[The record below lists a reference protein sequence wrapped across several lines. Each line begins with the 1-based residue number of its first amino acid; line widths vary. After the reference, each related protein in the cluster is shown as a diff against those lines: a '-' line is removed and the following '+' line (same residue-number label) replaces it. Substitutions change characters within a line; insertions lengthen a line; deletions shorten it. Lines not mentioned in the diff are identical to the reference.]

1 MSRWIEE
8 YLEAGAR
15 GDINI
20 PKRVKRQYELLIP
33 ILDGKDNQWYFNPKL
48 AQRPIDFG
56 ERFCRQSKDDW
67 RGRPIEYLLWQKAAL
82 SAIYGIVDRET
93 DLRRFRRVFIEVGKK
108 NGKTTMTAPIALYE
122 TAKKGNE
129 VYCAANALQQARI
142 IWTEAVNML
151 EQSPQLQT
159 LLRARQYHIQNI
171 RKNGFS
177 KFMPLANVPNMLDG
191 KMPKFVI
198 LDEVHELQQ
207 DIYDILYQGQI
218 SITEPMLFMLTTKG
232 YVREGLFDSEYEN
245 SCQIL
250 DGVIDDQR
258 KFSLLYELD
267 NPQDWLN
274 EDNWQQANPS
284 MGMLFSRENL
294 REIVQTALQ
303 KPKELNAVKVKH
315 FNIGGVSGDA
325 YFSLDEIENKRTF
338 SLDRFRGYD
347 AIGGFDLSLTND
359 LTSFTTLFW
368 DEKEREFC
376 AHTKF
381 WVSQSFYDQASQ
393 DPRMGRTWRVWVE
406 RGLVEI
412 AGINSI
418 AHQAITRHVCKM
430 VEKYNICYRWIYYD
444 AYAARYLVDDLN
456 EQGFREG
463 ACLIR
468 CQQGS
473 KTLSVPFQRLDAEL
487 RARKINYQNNPV
499 MKWYI
504 TNVAVQEDL
513 RNKNLLPCKAGHNNA
528 RKIDGFA
535 TLLNAFVGVMDHYK
549 EFTGEE

>member
-93 DLRRFRRVFIEVGKK
+93 HLRRFRRVFIEVGKK

-198 LDEVHELQQ
+198 LDEVHE
-207 DIYDILYQGQI
+207 
-218 SITEPMLFMLTTKG
+218 
-232 YVREGLFDSEYEN
+232 
-245 SCQIL
+245 
-250 DGVIDDQR
+250 
-258 KFSLLYELD
+258 
-267 NPQDWLN
+267 
-274 EDNWQQANPS
+274 
-284 MGMLFSRENL
+284 
-294 REIVQTALQ
+294 
-303 KPKELNAVKVKH
+303 
-315 FNIGGVSGDA
+315 
-325 YFSLDEIENKRTF
+325 
-338 SLDRFRGYD
+338 
-347 AIGGFDLSLTND
+347 
-359 LTSFTTLFW
+359 
-368 DEKEREFC
+368 
-376 AHTKF
+376 
-381 WVSQSFYDQASQ
+381 
-393 DPRMGRTWRVWVE
+393 
-406 RGLVEI
+406 
-412 AGINSI
+412 
-418 AHQAITRHVCKM
+418 
-430 VEKYNICYRWIYYD
+430 
-444 AYAARYLVDDLN
+444 
-456 EQGFREG
+456 
-463 ACLIR
+463 
-468 CQQGS
+468 
-473 KTLSVPFQRLDAEL
+473 
-487 RARKINYQNNPV
+487 
-499 MKWYI
+499 
-504 TNVAVQEDL
+504 
-513 RNKNLLPCKAGHNNA
+513 
-528 RKIDGFA
+528 
-535 TLLNAFVGVMDHYK
+535 
-549 EFTGEE
+549 